1 MCSSLNGAVVW
12 SVSLSLKCVMFA
24 KQVSQQK
31 TLPVYQP
38 RLIQQLCLLFLWQE
52 KSLPF
57 NPPSLSHLLSCFS
70 SLTLSHEFVSLGGK
84 SVRLLQPWALSLIPA
99 VTTCTA
105 NAHPPTLHQQT
116 RGMIYY
122 NKAENTCWSAQYEV
136 NESNRSWD
144 ESFLTFQIAISC
156 VKSVEWTVL
165 RLHIHH
171 HVFLTHCFSRTHTH
185 APTQS

>member
-84 SVRLLQPWALSLIPA
+84 SVRLLQPWVLALIPA

-122 NKAENTCWSAQYEV
+122 RLKTLAGQLNMKWMNPIEVKMNPSSHFKLLSPVWSLW
-136 NESNRSWD
+136 NELSSGCT
-144 ESFLTFQIAISC
+144 STTTYS
-156 VKSVEWTVL
+156 
-165 RLHIHH
+165 
-171 HVFLTHCFSRTHTH
+171 
-185 APTQS
+185 